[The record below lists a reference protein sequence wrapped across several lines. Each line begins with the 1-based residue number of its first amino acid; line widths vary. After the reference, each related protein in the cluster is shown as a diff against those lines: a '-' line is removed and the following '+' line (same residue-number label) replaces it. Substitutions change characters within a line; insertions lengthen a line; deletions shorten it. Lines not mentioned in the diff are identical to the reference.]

1 MPKYYIGEFIR
12 ETRERCGYTQE
23 ELSYG
28 ICTPAS
34 LSRIETGVQ
43 KPGYKKLDALLE
55 RLGYENSAVNEFI
68 SVEEMNIYKLTVN
81 IQEAIIEKDYEE
93 LEKLLDELE
102 PLLKNKPDF
111 ELQYF
116 WYAKGMLYKAKGGDL
131 QKVYDIYIQAIHIT
145 LPEFDGYTPLE
156 NNLLTFDEITI
167 INCIASLHAERQHIK
182 EALKLGFWLKDYLE
196 KRNIDENERKKKY
209 PMILFNLTNWLGERK
224 RYEDALEIANS
235 GIDFCIRTGTLRYFP
250 LLVFNKACALAEL
263 GDLSTAEKYFLQAT
277 VLFESIGD
285 ISKKDKTVAWCDKK
299 YHIRLINN

>member
-55 RLGYENSAVNEFI
+55 RLGYENKSINEFI
-68 SVEEMNIYKLTVN
+68 SVEEMNVYKLTTKIRESI
-81 IQEAIIEKDYEE
+81 IQKNYHE
-93 LEKLLDELE
+93 LEKCLKEIE

-111 ELQYF
+111 EQQYY
-116 WYAKGMLYKAKGGDL
+116 WYARGVLLKAQGGDL
-131 QKVYDIYIQAIHIT
+131 QSVYKIYMQAIHIT

-167 INCIASLHAERQHIK
+167 INCIASLHAEQQHIN
-182 EALKLGFWLKDYLE
+182 EALKLGFWLKEYLE
-196 KRNIDENERKKKY
+196 KRNMDENEKKKKY
-209 PMILFNLTNWLGERK
+209 PMIIFNLTNWLGDRK
-224 RYEDALEIANS
+224 RFEDALEIAEI
-235 GIDFCIRTGTLRYFP
+235 GINFCIKSGTLRYFP
-250 LLVFNKACALAEL
+250 VLIFNKASFMAEL
-263 GDLSTAEKYFLQAT
+263 GRIDEAKVYFAQAT
-277 VLFESIGD
+277 TIFESLGD
-285 ISKKDKTVAWCDKK
+285 VEKKKIMAAWCKEKFKIIID
-299 YHIRLINN
+299 